1 MKLVPEV
8 INKFF
13 ISSLIA
19 LIATGLRMVGPNL
32 ISNGIDDGVL
42 KSDYNYVLQQSLF
55 YFITLVL
62 LYFVTSQALLSIG
75 MVGETY
81 VRRVREKLF
90 RHMSSLDIN
99 YFEKNKTG
107 VLVARLTSDMQSL
120 NEFAREGASSV
131 ITALL
136 TIFGAVVAV
145 FLVDVQL
152 SILAF
157 VIMPILAIATKIFRN
172 YADTTYWEVREWIGQ
187 VLSSLQEGIS
197 GVRVIQAYTD
207 EDTQIKRFKNV
218 NKEHFKANMRSAR
231 NIAVYFP
238 FLEFTRVSSIATV
251 LWFGSQR
258 ISEGTLSVGE
268 LVALLFY
275 LNYFFDPLIQLSFNY
290 DTLRSAGSS
299 MKKVFSILDEKPNLS
314 KKGEEF
320 PDNDLEKTV
329 EFDNVSF
336 SYGRENVLHGVSFSI
351 NKGDKIAIV
360 GETGAGKSTIAKLI
374 LRFYL
379 PTNGSMK
386 YFGVDSNDVDEDWV
400 RQNVA
405 FVPQESFLFR
415 GTIRENL
422 MYSKPDFESLEEEL
436 SSIGVLDW
444 FDRYENKL
452 DQEVGERGGNI
463 SAGERQFVALLRAV
477 LAKRKIIVFDEAT
490 ANLDIESESS
500 ILDATEKLLAFQ
512 TSIVIAHRLETVL
525 NAEKLDLSN
534 AKNAAAMSKGTLS
547 IPLGE
552 YDRAMSTLNTLPNNG
567 WAMWRR
573 GILKVMSG
581 DLAGAKSEMTS
592 LRKLLAEL
600 NIDENGGLDYV
611 HAIIAAREGDAGSI
625 TSHLSEAFSK
635 SDGAEF
641 KDRVVND
648 VEFLNYSDAIKAA
661 MN

>member
-1 MKLVPEV
+1 MYLRIEIYSWKNRKCKIKLKDKTFSRSMKLVPEV

-42 KSDYNYVLQQSLF
+42 KSDYNYDLQQSLF

-320 PDNDLEKTV
+320 PDNDLEQTV

-400 RQNVA
+400 RENVA

-525 NAEKLDLSN
+525 NAEKI
-534 AKNAAAMSKGTLS
+534 M
-547 IPLGE
+547 
-552 YDRAMSTLNTLPNNG
+552 
-567 WAMWRR
+567 
-573 GILKVMSG
+573 VM
-581 DLAGAKSEMTS
+581 
-592 LRKLLAEL
+592 
-600 NIDENGGLDYV
+600 ENGNLIGFD
-611 HAIIAAREGDAGSI
+611 
-625 TSHLSEAFSK
+625 SHNNLLKNNQTYKDLFS
-635 SDGAEF
+635 AWNL
-641 KDRVVND
+641 VND
-648 VEFLNYSDAIKAA
+648 L
-661 MN
+661 

>member
-42 KSDYNYVLQQSLF
+42 KYDYNYVLQQSLF

-400 RQNVA
+400 RENVA

-422 MYSKPDFESLEEEL
+422 MYSKPDLESLEEEL

-525 NAEKLDLSN
+525 NAEKI
-534 AKNAAAMSKGTLS
+534 M
-547 IPLGE
+547 
-552 YDRAMSTLNTLPNNG
+552 
-567 WAMWRR
+567 
-573 GILKVMSG
+573 VM
-581 DLAGAKSEMTS
+581 
-592 LRKLLAEL
+592 
-600 NIDENGGLDYV
+600 ENGNLIGFD
-611 HAIIAAREGDAGSI
+611 
-625 TSHLSEAFSK
+625 SHNNLLKNNQTYKDLFS
-635 SDGAEF
+635 AWNL
-641 KDRVVND
+641 VND
-648 VEFLNYSDAIKAA
+648 L
-661 MN
+661 

>member
-1 MKLVPEV
+1 MKDKTFSRSIKLVPEV

-207 EDTQIKRFKNV
+207 EDTQIKRFKKV

-320 PDNDLEKTV
+320 PDDDLEQIV
-329 EFDNVSF
+329 EFDNVYF

-400 RQNVA
+400 RENVA

-525 NAEKLDLSN
+525 NAEKI
-534 AKNAAAMSKGTLS
+534 M
-547 IPLGE
+547 
-552 YDRAMSTLNTLPNNG
+552 
-567 WAMWRR
+567 
-573 GILKVMSG
+573 VM
-581 DLAGAKSEMTS
+581 
-592 LRKLLAEL
+592 
-600 NIDENGGLDYV
+600 ENGNLIGFD
-611 HAIIAAREGDAGSI
+611 
-625 TSHLSEAFSK
+625 SHNNLLKNNQTYKDLFS
-635 SDGAEF
+635 AWNL
-641 KDRVVND
+641 VND
-648 VEFLNYSDAIKAA
+648 L
-661 MN
+661 